1 LLWYLLGGSRG
12 GPTRAEIIQTLVD
25 RPYNP
30 NQLAG
35 VLKVDYKT
43 IQHHVRILEENG
55 LITSSEKGTYGA
67 VLLLTSK
74 MEEAM
79 PIFHEIWSKIGR
91 RNISPTGTE
100 VK

>member
-1 LLWYLLGGSRG
+1 LLWYLLGGTRG
-12 GPTRAEIIQTLVD
+12 GPTRAEIIKTLLD
-25 RPYNP
+25 RPSNP

-35 VLKVDYKT
+35 MLKVDYKT

-55 LITSSEKGTYGA
+55 LISSSEKGSYGA

-79 PIFHEIWSKIGR
+79 PIFVEIWSKIGK
-91 RNISPTGTE
+91 RNISPTGKE

>member
-1 LLWYLLGGSRG
+1 M
-12 GPTRAEIIQTLVD
+12 
-25 RPYNP
+25 
-30 NQLAG
+30 
-35 VLKVDYKT
+35 LKVDYKT

-55 LITSSEKGTYGA
+55 LVTSSEKGTYGA